1 MQNFI
6 IFNKTAI
13 VYMIILVILAA
24 ILGLA
29 LYLLIGKNILKDI
42 EKNYVLNIFY
52 TVIII
57 FLWPLVMPF
66 VLLICQSVNT
76 YYIIKNAYNKQKT
89 V

>member
-1 MQNFI
+1 
-6 IFNKTAI
+6 
-13 VYMIILVILAA
+13 MIILVILAA